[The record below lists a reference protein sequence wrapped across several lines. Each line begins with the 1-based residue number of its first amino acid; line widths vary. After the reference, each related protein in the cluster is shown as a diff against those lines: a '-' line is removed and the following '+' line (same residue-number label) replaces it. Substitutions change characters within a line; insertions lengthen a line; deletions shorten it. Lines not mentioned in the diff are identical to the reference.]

1 VRFGGGGEACVRGWR
16 EGGGCR
22 WKEQAAAVILVVFSW
37 GDWTA
42 WDPGQDWGF
51 FFLLLLLF
59 SIFEN
64 LFSYL
69 VRFDLFETK
78 KGDPLCVPFRLPYN
92 CFILCFIDFDS
103 FAHLIPN

>member
-16 EGGGCR
+16 EEG
-22 WKEQAAAVILVVFSW
+22 
-37 GDWTA
+37 
-42 WDPGQDWGF
+42 DPGARLGLF
-51 FFLLLLLF
+51 FFVLLLF

-78 KGDPLCVPFRLPYN
+78 KGDPLCVPFRLPLFYD
-92 CFILCFIDFDS
+92 FIIVLLIFDS
-103 FAHLIPN
+103 FAHLIPY